1 MTRRAL
7 SPILGTVLLLVVTLV
22 VAGAVGA
29 SLLDLASLEEPQ
41 RPVSLSASADAATNR
56 ITLTHRAG
64 PPLDVRDL
72 EVKVVID
79 GRPLFHQPPVPFAGA
94 RGFAGAPTGP
104 FNAAADPGWTAG
116 ESASIRL
123 AGTNRPDLEPGAS
136 VTVTVFENGDQ
147 LLEVETTAG

>member
-7 SPILGTVLLLVVTLV
+7 SPVLGTVLLLVVTLV

-41 RPVSLSASADAATNR
+41 RPVSLSASADAASNR
-56 ITLTHRAG
+56 ITLVHEAG

-79 GRPLFHQPPVPFAGA
+79 GRPLFHQPPVPFVGA

-104 FNAAADPGWTAG
+104 FNAAADPKWSAG
-116 ESASIRL
+116 ESGSFRIAE
-123 AGTNRPDLEPGAS
+123 TNVPLIMSNSTIKLRIYRGPNQIYKLD
-136 VTVTVFENGDQ
+136 VVV
-147 LLEVETTAG
+147 